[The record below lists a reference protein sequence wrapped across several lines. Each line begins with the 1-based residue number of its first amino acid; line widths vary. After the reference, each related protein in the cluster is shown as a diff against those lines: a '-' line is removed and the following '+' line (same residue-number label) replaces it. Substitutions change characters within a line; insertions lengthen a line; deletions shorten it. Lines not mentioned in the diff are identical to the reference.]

1 MIIVTHPAANLAV
14 RKPYPRPENPTQEAA
29 LVRHQS
35 WDEIPREELSS
46 KITRRIVTGD
56 KVMAAIVELREGAVV
71 PAHSHES
78 EQITYVVSG
87 CLRFTMGDGRVID
100 VRTGET
106 LVIPSNVEHAA
117 VALEDTVDMDCFSPI
132 REDWL
137 SGDDAYL
144 RGGDED

>member
-1 MIIVTHPAANLAV
+1 M
-14 RKPYPRPENPTQEAA
+14 
-29 LVRHQS
+29 VRHMP
-35 WDEIPREELSS
+35 WDDIPQEILSS
-46 KITRRIVTGD
+46 KIKRRIVTGE
-56 KVMAAIVELREGAVV
+56 KVMVAIVELAEGAKV

-87 CLRFTMGDGRVID
+87 CLRFTMDDGSVID

-117 VALEDTVDMDCFSPI
+117 VALEDTVDLDCFSPI
-132 REDWL
+132 RDDWL

>member
-1 MIIVTHPAANLAV
+1 
-14 RKPYPRPENPTQEAA
+14 
-29 LVRHQS
+29 LVRHKA
-35 WDEIPREELSS
+35 WDDIPLEQLSS
-46 KITRRIVTGD
+46 KITRRIVTGER
-56 KVMAAIVELREGAVV
+56 VMAAIVELKEGAVV
-71 PAHSHES
+71 PAHRHES

-87 CLRFTMGDGRVID
+87 CLRFTMENGDVID

-117 VALEDTVDMDCFSPI
+117 VAIEDTVDMDCFSPI
-132 REDWL
+132 RDDWL

>member
-1 MIIVTHPAANLAV
+1 MARLQA
-14 RKPYPRPENPTQEAA
+14 
-29 LVRHQS
+29 
-35 WDEIPREELSS
+35 WDDIPWELLSP
-46 KITRRIVTGD
+46 KIKRRIVTGD
-56 KVMAAIVELREGAVV
+56 RVMAAFVELEEGAEV

-87 CLRFTMGDGRVID
+87 CLRFTMGDGSTID

-144 RGGDED
+144 RGDDADQA

>member
-1 MIIVTHPAANLAV
+1 MSTSPNPGV
-14 RKPYPRPENPTQEAA
+14 PEFR
-29 LVRHQS
+29 V
-35 WDEIPREELSS
+35 IG
-46 KITRRIVTGD
+46 VTGIPLVQKD
-56 KVMAAIVELREGAVV
+56 DDVAQQIFDAAAAQGTPIED
-71 PAHSHES
+71 
-78 EQITYVVSG
+78 
-87 CLRFTMGDGRVID
+87 GDIID

-117 VALEDTVDMDCFSPI
+117 VAMEDTVDMDCFSPI

>member
-1 MIIVTHPAANLAV
+1 M
-14 RKPYPRPENPTQEAA
+14 
-29 LVRHQS
+29 VRHTA
-35 WDEIPREELSS
+35 WDDIPKEELSA
-46 KITRRIVTGD
+46 KITRRIVTGER
-56 KVMAAIVELREGAVV
+56 VMAAIVELAEGAEV

-87 CLRFTMGDGRVID
+87 WLRFTMGDGSIID

-117 VALEDTVDMDCFSPI
+117 VAMEDTVDMDCFSPI
-132 REDWL
+132 RDDWL

>member
-1 MIIVTHPAANLAV
+1 M
-14 RKPYPRPENPTQEAA
+14 
-29 LVRHQS
+29 VRHIA
-35 WDEIPREELSS
+35 WDDIPREELSA
-46 KITRRIVTGD
+46 KITRRIITGE
-56 KVMAAIVELREGAVV
+56 KVMAAIVELRQGAEV

-87 CLRFTMGDGRVID
+87 CLRFTLEDGSVID
-100 VRTGET
+100 VREGET

-117 VALEDTVDMDCFSPI
+117 VALEDTVDMDFFSPI

>member
-1 MIIVTHPAANLAV
+1 M
-14 RKPYPRPENPTQEAA
+14 
-29 LVRHQS
+29 VRHKA
-35 WDEIPREELSS
+35 WDDIPLEELSS
-46 KITRRIVTGD
+46 KIARRIVTGER
-56 KVMAAIVELREGAVV
+56 VMTAIVDLKKGAVV
-71 PAHSHES
+71 PAHRHES

-87 CLRFTMGDGRVID
+87 WLRFTMEDGEIID
-100 VRTGET
+100 VRSGET

-117 VALEDTVDMDCFSPI
+117 LAMEDTVDMDCFSPI